1 MKNLPTRI
9 LILNA
14 VQPDVPLTALVN
26 CATILG
32 KGRAHPFMYATAMQV
47 LETIAHASLSA
58 TSLIFVGAGFFFCLF
73 LFCFKLLPSVLYP
86 LYFTIM

>member
-14 VQPDVPLTALVN
+14 FQPDGPLTALVY

-32 KGRAHPFMYATAMQV
+32 KGRAHPFMYPTAVQV

-58 TSLIFVGAGFFFCLF
+58 TSLIFVGAGFFFSF
-73 LFCFKLLPSVLYP
+73 LFCFVLNYYLQFCILCISP
-86 LYFTIM
+86 